1 MNPALAKHLLFFVLF
16 GLSFSACEEKEPTA
30 PTPEPAP
37 KFYPVSISRT
47 NSYSADITK
56 SEFTYNGSNQ
66 VIREQTLKN
75 EQLQSS
81 VLFTYDVNGKL
92 TDREYHSGTGQLV
105 EIDNITYNPAGLPDR
120 LSHAYVDAN
129 RQPTPHHYRLHEF
142 NAEGK
147 ISKWTDYK
155 ADGTV
160 INSRTYAYPE
170 QAKVVSPAFNNNGQH
185 VNTSEITLDQN
196 PMPFQNTTLNLLPYA
211 GNELKHVMKD
221 LNGQVVLDY
230 TNTITYNEAGY
241 PIKIVQ
247 LNADGTTKTEV
258 YQYK

>member
-1 MNPALAKHLLFFVLF
+1 MIPALVKPFFLFVLI
-16 GLSFSACEEKEPTA
+16 GLFFSACEEKEPTE

-37 KFYPVSISRT
+37 KLYPVSITRT
-47 NSYSADITK
+47 NSYSPDVTR
-56 SEFTYNGSNQ
+56 SEYTYCCANQ
-66 VIREQTLKN
+66 IIREQVFKN
-75 EQLQSS
+75 EQLQSLT
-81 VLFTYDVNGKL
+81 LFTYDVNGKL

-105 EIDNITYNPAGLPDR
+105 ETDNITYNPAGLPDR
-120 LSHAYVDAN
+120 LSHAYLDAN

-142 NAEGK
+142 NAAGK

-160 INSRTYAYPE
+160 INSRIYTYPAPE
-170 QAKVVSPAFNNNGQH
+170 KVVSPAFNNNGLL

-211 GNELKHVMKD
+211 GNELKHVMKNPD
-221 LNGQVVLDY
+221 GQIVLKY

-241 PIKIVQ
+241 PAKIVQ
-247 LNADGTTKTEV
+247 LYADSTVKTEV